1 MSGKVFYYYFFQQMF
16 FLTKTFMVPHYLR
29 ISRDFWTLVIFLSL
43 NPASIPAY
51 FKLKTC
57 PKNLGFYASIF
68 GSCFRTQSYNEQNSW
83 SQLNTPLCKAS
94 QHSSNRATEVFK
106 TNVGLNLKEVLLFP
120 IAKVYLVT
128 IKPLLKHRLVET
140 LLSRL
145 YNGNNNNAFVKTF
158 YIFREKLSLHL
169 ILRKK
174 YLCIC
179 KGNEKIPFHFPTKE
193 EIARTAF

>member
-1 MSGKVFYYYFFQQMF
+1 M
-16 FLTKTFMVPHYLR
+16 
-29 ISRDFWTLVIFLSL
+29 
-43 NPASIPAY
+43 
-51 FKLKTC
+51 
-57 PKNLGFYASIF
+57 
-68 GSCFRTQSYNEQNSW
+68 
-83 SQLNTPLCKAS
+83 
-94 QHSSNRATEVFK
+94 
-106 TNVGLNLKEVLLFP
+106 
-120 IAKVYLVT
+120 YLVT

-193 EIARTAF
+193 EIARTAFWKKIETTLKLSLYKYLYQISTTKVWKMEPIENICLTWEKIYHFLILKSFGVSAYIFCIFHMYSSFNSQQVHVYTMKHKYCLLLIF